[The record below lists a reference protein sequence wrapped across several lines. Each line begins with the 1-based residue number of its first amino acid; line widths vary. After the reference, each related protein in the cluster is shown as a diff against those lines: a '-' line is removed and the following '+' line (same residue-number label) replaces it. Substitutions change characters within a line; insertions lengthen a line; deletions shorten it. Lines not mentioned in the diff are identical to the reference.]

1 MFHIVEVPFLAVGLG
16 DFLSP
21 KALNLHVNKH
31 HQAYVDTA
39 NKMLSSEGGDPK
51 YAQFRGK
58 TLEEIIKT
66 AEGPLFNNCS
76 QHFHHSFFW
85 LCLTNNK
92 DHNIP
97 SPKVIEFL
105 RERFDGMD
113 KFKEEFIAKASTLF
127 GSGWCYLVLCK
138 DANND
143 FVVEIKQ
150 YSNAENPIRNGEYP
164 LLGIDTWEHAW
175 YVDYE
180 NRKVEYFGKF
190 FNYVNWNFVEMRL
203 RNAKL
208 IE

>member
-21 KALNLHVNKH
+21 HALDLHINKH
-31 HQAYVDTA
+31 HKSYVDTA
-39 NKMLSSEGGDPK
+39 NKMLSEDGDPK

-85 LCLTNNK
+85 MCLTNNK
-92 DHNIP
+92 EDNIP
-97 SPKVIEFL
+97 NQKVVDFL
-105 RERFDGMD
+105 QDRFGSVD
-113 KFKEEFIAKASTLF
+113 KFKEEFITKAVTLF
-127 GSGWCYLVLCK
+127 GSGWCYFVLCK
-138 DANND
+138 NENDD

-164 LLGIDTWEHAW
+164 ILGIDTWEHAW
-175 YVDYE
+175 YADYE
-180 NRKVEYFGKF
+180 NRKAEYFGKF
-190 FNYVNWNFVEMRL
+190 FDYVNWSFVQKRL
-203 RNAKL
+203 ENAKL
-208 IE
+208 I